1 MGTSDEERATASGY
15 DEWAPSYDDR
25 DPSTWLDEPFL
36 LEHLKPFSNCR
47 VLDMGCGTGR
57 YLRRLPPSAYR
68 ITGVDLSK
76 NMLSRAR
83 QTLGNRRDIAY
94 AQASVTCLPFHP
106 RSFDRIMSGLVID
119 HVGSV
124 EQFFMQL
131 SNVLVAGG
139 RAVVAAVHPDI
150 QRITGSHIEIQS
162 TENRFVQIQG
172 HIHEVRHLLAAAHAA
187 GLTVAVTDEPAVTS
201 AMVEYRPDWNKKLG
215 CRALLLLAL
224 VK

>member
-1 MGTSDEERATASGY
+1 MGTSDEESATASGY
-15 DEWAPSYDDR
+15 DEWAASYDDR

-83 QTLGNRRDIAY
+83 QTFGNRKDISLV
-94 AQASVTCLPFHP
+94 QASVTRLPFHP

-124 EQFFMQL
+124 GQFFRQL
-131 SNVLVAGG
+131 SQVLVVGG
-139 RAVVAAVHPDI
+139 RAVIAAVHPDI
-150 QRITGSHIEIQS
+150 QRITGSDIEVQS
-162 TENRFVQIQG
+162 KEKRFVQIQG
-172 HIHEVRHLLAAAHAA
+172 HIHEVRHLLAAAHDA
-187 GLTVAVTDEPAVTS
+187 GLTVAVMDEPAVTS
-201 AMVEYRPDWNKKLG
+201 AMVEYRPDWKKKLG
-215 CRALLLLAL
+215 CRALLLLTL

>member
-76 NMLSRAR
+76 NMLARA
-83 QTLGNRRDIAY
+83 
-94 AQASVTCLPFHP
+94 
-106 RSFDRIMSGLVID
+106 
-119 HVGSV
+119 
-124 EQFFMQL
+124 
-131 SNVLVAGG
+131 
-139 RAVVAAVHPDI
+139 
-150 QRITGSHIEIQS
+150 
-162 TENRFVQIQG
+162 
-172 HIHEVRHLLAAAHAA
+172 
-187 GLTVAVTDEPAVTS
+187 
-201 AMVEYRPDWNKKLG
+201 
-215 CRALLLLAL
+215 
-224 VK
+224 

>member
-1 MGTSDEERATASGY
+1 MGTSDEESATASGY
-15 DEWAPSYDDR
+15 DEWAASYDDR

-83 QTLGNRRDIAY
+83 QTFGNRKDISLV
-94 AQASVTCLPFHP
+94 QASVTRLPFHP
-106 RSFDRIMSGLVID
+106 RSFDRIISGLVID

-124 EQFFMQL
+124 EQFFRQL
-131 SNVLVAGG
+131 SQVLVVGG

-150 QRITGSHIEIQS
+150 QRITGSDIEVQS
-162 TENRFVQIQG
+162 KEKRFVQIQG
-172 HIHEVRHLLAAAHAA
+172 HIHEVRHLLAAAHDA
-187 GLTVAVTDEPAVTS
+187 GLTVAVMDEPAVTS
-201 AMVEYRPDWNKKLG
+201 TMVEYRPDWKKKLG
-215 CRALLLLAL
+215 CRALLLLTL

>member
-1 MGTSDEERATASGY
+1 MATSDEERATASGY
-15 DEWAPSYDDR
+15 DDWAASYDDR

-36 LEHLKPFSNCR
+36 LEHLKPLSGCR

-83 QTLGNRRDIAY
+83 QTIGNRKDTSLV
-94 AQASVTCLPFHP
+94 QASVTCLPFQP

-124 EQFFMQL
+124 EQFFRQL
-131 SNVLVAGG
+131 SDVVVVGG
-139 RAVVAAVHPDI
+139 RAVVAAVHPEI
-150 QRITGSHIEIQS
+150 QRITGSSIEVQS
-162 TENRFVQIQG
+162 NEKRPVQIRG
-172 HIHEVRHLLAAAHAA
+172 HIHEVPRLLAAARDA
-187 GLTVAVTDEPAVTS
+187 GLTVVAMDEPAVTS
-201 AMVEYRPDWNKKLG
+201 AMLEYRPDWKKKLG
-215 CRALLLLAL
+215 CPALLLLAL

>member
-1 MGTSDEERATASGY
+1 MGTSDEESATASGY
-15 DEWAPSYDDR
+15 DEWAASYDDR

-83 QTLGNRRDIAY
+83 QTFGNRKDISLV
-94 AQASVTCLPFHP
+94 QASVTRLPFHP

-124 EQFFMQL
+124 EQFFRQL
-131 SNVLVAGG
+131 SQVLVVGG

-150 QRITGSHIEIQS
+150 QRVTGSDIEVQS
-162 TENRFVQIQG
+162 KEKRFVQIHG
-172 HIHEVRHLLAAAHAA
+172 HIHEVRQLLAAAHDA
-187 GLTVAVTDEPAVTS
+187 GLTVAVMDEPAVTS
-201 AMVEYRPDWNKKLG
+201 TMVEYRPDWKKKLG
-215 CRALLLLAL
+215 CRALLLLTL